1 MVRQDV
7 IARATGIYTGIGN
20 VISAVGP
27 VTFGALISA
36 LGGRYWGGF
45 LFVALLNAAGAVI
58 YFALYRQSKMKRAAV
73 AEPLPRE
80 VKFVLR

>member
-27 VTFGALISA
+27 VTFGALISTI
-36 LGGRYWGGF
+36 F
-45 LFVALLNAAGAVI
+45 P
-58 YFALYRQSKMKRAAV
+58 RQTK
-73 AEPLPRE
+73 
-80 VKFVLR
+80 